1 MSQKITISLEDG
13 TNVSI
18 NDIEKKPESEERYIF
33 VRLYDPKYAHAGIG
47 SKALQ
52 FGQNITADKRW
63 KVISAHAAI
72 ALNLKDAFY
81 GLTIAGGDPTLKV
94 EKCQGAPDNYI
105 NANDF
110 DLKTS
115 KYYVYGFKC
124 DVQEYSHARQMI
136 AQSFNTKNVI
146 FDPMFAGVRMTF
158 YSIARKIKQFLFD
171 HEKKKKSGEGSLGVI
186 RKDSY
191 NQPTGEEVTTVKK
204 ICSTFVASVLIGS
217 INKLKEYYSQSKHKK
232 ESKYVSPS
240 DIASFPGAKRLFSG
254 FYANYTADAKKY
266 AAKHPEFEKYL

>member
-13 TNVSI
+13 SNI
-18 NDIEKKPESEERYIF
+18 NISSKKANPPEERYIF
-33 VRLYDPKYAHAGIG
+33 VRLYDPKYAKAGLA
-47 SKALQ
+47 SKTLQ
-52 FGQNITADKRW
+52 FGQNITADKNW

-81 GLTIAGGDPTLKV
+81 GLTVVNGDPTLKI

-105 NANDF
+105 NSKDF
-110 DLKTS
+110 DLAAS

-124 DVQEYSHARQMI
+124 SVEEYNHARQMI
-136 AQSFNTKNVI
+136 AQSYNTKNVV
-146 FDPMFAGVRMTF
+146 FDTAFAGVTMTF
-158 YSIARKIKQFLFD
+158 YSINRKIKQFLFNSND
-171 HEKKKKSGEGSLGVI
+171 KNKSGEGSLGVI
-186 RKDSY
+186 RKDSFKA
-191 NQPTGEEVTTVKK
+191 PDSGEVNVVKK

-217 INKLKEYYSQSKHKK
+217 IKKLKDYYNQSKHKK

-254 FYANYTADAKKY
+254 FYNTYVNDARQY
-266 AAKHPEFEKYL
+266 ASKHPEMQKYL